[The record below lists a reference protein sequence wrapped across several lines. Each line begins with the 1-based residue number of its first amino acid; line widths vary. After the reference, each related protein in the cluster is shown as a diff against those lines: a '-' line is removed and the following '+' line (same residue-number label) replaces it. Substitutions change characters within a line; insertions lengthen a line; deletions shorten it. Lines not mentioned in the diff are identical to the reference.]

1 MEKWCFRMWRRTP
14 MSIDH
19 LSNYS
24 GGGIADLTRFPHVR
38 SSCWRFES
46 SYLAI
51 MPASM
56 QCWLLLSL
64 YFKIKFNVK
73 YVFTLIING
82 PDHFSFYWLKIGFSL
97 LIFYKEISASYY
109 QVPSCTT
116 ATPLPVSFRQTCDIL
131 IIYMSFNFS
140 LRACYQGASV
150 RIVNQPSEALGL
162 SGLPCVFPFRYKVGQ
177 KLSVLCFEK
186 IFGCS

>member
-1 MEKWCFRMWRRTP
+1 MFQNVAKDTNEHRR
-14 MSIDH
+14 SVHI
-19 LSNYS
+19 NYS
-24 GGGIADLTRFPHVR
+24 GGGIAGLTRFPHVR
-38 SSCWRFES
+38 SSCQRFARHPIQPS
-46 SYLAI
+46 CQH
-51 MPASM
+51 
-56 QCWLLLSL
+56 QCNVDFLLSL
-64 YFKIKFNVK
+64 YFKINFNVK

-82 PDHFSFYWLKIGFSL
+82 PDHFSFYWLKIGFSF

-131 IIYMSFNFS
+131 IIYMSFKFS

-162 SGLPCVFPFRYKVGQ
+162 SGVSCVFPFRYKVGQ
-177 KLSVLCFEK
+177 KLSAIYFEK

>member
-14 MSIDH
+14 CVHI
-19 LSNYS
+19 NYS
-24 GGGIADLTRFPHVR
+24 GGGIAGLTRFPHVR

-82 PDHFSFYWLKIGFSL
+82 PDHFSFYWLKIGFPFF
-97 LIFYKEISASYY
+97 IFYNYY

-131 IIYMSFNFS
+131 IYMSFKFS
-140 LRACYQGASV
+140 LRACDQDASV

-177 KLSVLCFEK
+177 KLSALYFEK
-186 IFGCS
+186 ILNCS

>member
-1 MEKWCFRMWRRTP
+1 MFQNVSKDTNEQLTICPYQLFRWGDCRLD
-14 MSIDH
+14 S
-19 LSNYS
+19 LSTCEVELLEVC
-24 GGGIADLTRFPHVR
+24 A
-38 SSCWRFES
+38 S
-46 SYLAI
+46 SYLAF
-51 MPASM
+51 
-56 QCWLLLSL
+56 LLSL
-64 YFKIKFNVK
+64 YFKINFNVK

-82 PDHFSFYWLKIGFSL
+82 PDHFSFYWLKIGFSF

-116 ATPLPVSFRQTCDIL
+116 ATPLPVSFRQTCDIS
-131 IIYMSFNFS
+131 IYMSFNFS
-140 LRACYQGASV
+140 LRACDQGASV

-177 KLSVLCFEK
+177 KLSALYFEK

>member
-1 MEKWCFRMWRRTP
+1 MDTNEHWP
-14 MSIDH
+14 SVHI
-19 LSNYS
+19 NYS
-24 GGGIADLTRFPHVR
+24 GGGIAGLTRFPHVR

-82 PDHFSFYWLKIGFSL
+82 PDHFSFYWLKIGFPFF
-97 LIFYKEISASYY
+97 IFYNYY

-131 IIYMSFNFS
+131 IYMSFKFS
-140 LRACYQGASV
+140 LRACDQDASV

-177 KLSVLCFEK
+177 KLSALYFEK
-186 IFGCS
+186 ILNCS